1 MKTRTRTF
9 ALGLTMTLLGAGPAL
24 AGPTERAVDD
34 AARTKMQAPFAGSA
48 IASDE
53 TLNQATAREDLSV
66 VAESRQTSNVS
77 NNSVNGN
84 SVTGEVRLGD
94 NALQNAT
101 GLTIINANSGNNVSM
116 NASINVNIVS
126 TPPQQ

>member
-9 ALGLTMTLLGAGPAL
+9 ALGLAMTLLGAGPAL
-24 AGPTERAVDD
+24 AGPTEEAVDD
-34 AARTKMQAPFAGSA
+34 AARTEVQSPFADSV

-53 TLNQATAREDLSV
+53 TLDQATAREDLSV

-84 SVTGEVRLGD
+84 SVTGDVRLSD
-94 NALQNAT
+94 SAFQNAS
-101 GLTIINANSGNNVSM
+101 GLTLVNANSGNNVSM
-116 NASINVNIVS
+116 NSSINVSIVS
-126 TPPQQ
+126 TPPQE

>member
-9 ALGLTMTLLGAGPAL
+9 ALGLAMTLLGAGPAL
-24 AGPTERAVDD
+24 AGPTEEAADD
-34 AARTKMQAPFAGSA
+34 AARTEVQSPFADSV

-53 TLNQATAREDLSV
+53 TLDQATAREDLSV

-84 SVTGEVRLGD
+84 SVTGDVRLSD
-94 NALQNAT
+94 SAFQNAS
-101 GLTIINANSGNNVSM
+101 GLTLVNANSGNNVSM
-116 NASINVNIVS
+116 NSSINVSIVS
-126 TPPQQ
+126 TPPQE

>member
-9 ALGLTMTLLGAGPAL
+9 ALGLAMTLLGAGPAI
-24 AGPTERAVDD
+24 AGPTEGAADD
-34 AARTKMQAPFAGSA
+34 AAHTKMQAPFAGSA

-53 TLNQATAREDLSV
+53 VLDQATAREDLSV

-77 NNSVNGN
+77 NNSINGN
-84 SVTGEVRLGD
+84 SVTGDVSLSD
-94 NALQNAT
+94 NAFQNAS
-101 GLTIINANSGNNVSM
+101 GLTLINANSGNNVSM